1 MGGLDL
7 LARDTSPGASRWWQ
21 ASLTVRATLARGV
34 GGRGLPLCSP
44 SALSRGQHS
53 SPRPPRGVGGQC
65 RSRGEGG
72 LPAAPWPEPE
82 PRLHV
87 KGHVLPAWATTRMGL
102 GITLPSGSRRSK
114 TKASRRHSCDAR
126 NPRTERNRLTKDRL
140 TDIVDNLVGRGR
152 GWGLGEWAKGQRS
165 TIGADR
171 RSRGGEHSGGNAVSS
186 HMPAGRRAGGDR
198 AARGSVSQTMHTSNQ
213 GTAHSKLK

>member
-114 TKASRRHSCDAR
+114 TKASRHHSCDAR
-126 NPRTERNRLTKDRL
+126 NPRTERNRLTKDRP
-140 TDIVDNLVGRGR
+140 TDIVDSLVGRGR

-165 TIGADR
+165 TDWR
-171 RSRGGEHSGGNAVSS
+171 R
-186 HMPAGRRAGGDR
+186 
-198 AARGSVSQTMHTSNQ
+198 
-213 GTAHSKLK
+213 

>member
-7 LARDTSPGASRWWQ
+7 LARDTSPGASRWWR

-53 SPRPPRGVGGQC
+53 SLRPPWGVGGQC

-102 GITLPSGSRRSK
+102 GITLPSESRRSK

-152 GWGLGEWAKGQRS
+152 GWGLGEWGEGSEKYGHGVGSTAEGTRS
-165 TIGADR
+165 AVTCRLGGGPGGTEQPGAAFHKLCTR
-171 RSRGGEHSGGNAVSS
+171 LTKA
-186 HMPAGRRAGGDR
+186 P
-198 AARGSVSQTMHTSNQ
+198 HTQN
-213 GTAHSKLK
+213 